1 MKNWMIWSIAGIL
14 SVIAGLV
21 ALTNPLAATVAAEQI
36 AGWAFLVIGL
46 VAGYVAYQEDSSKDR
61 IWGLLTAIGIA
72 LVGVALFYNPLAGIL
87 SLTLLVGLLFLVT
100 GVSKLLLAFAD
111 RNHSEFWAILASG
124 GLSIVLAIMVFAN
137 FPQSA
142 ASILGI
148 VLGVELIS
156 NGISLVAMSIR
167 RRHEAVSAPKHAA
180 I

>member
-1 MKNWMIWSIAGIL
+1 MKNWMIWFTAGIL

-21 ALTNPLAATVAAEQI
+21 ALTNPLAATIAAELI

-46 VAGYVAYQEDSSKDR
+46 FTGYVAYQEDTSKDR

-72 LVGVALFYNPLAGIL
+72 LVGTTLLYNPLAGIL
-87 SLTLLVGLLFLVT
+87 SLTLIVGLLFLVT
-100 GVSKLLLAFAD
+100 GVSKVLLAFAD
-111 RNHSEFWAILASG
+111 REHREFWAILASG
-124 GLSIVLAIMVFAN
+124 LLSIVLAVMVFAN

-156 NGISLVAMSIR
+156 NGVSLVAMSIR
-167 RRHEAVSAPKHAA
+167 RRHEENRTPKHAA
-180 I
+180 V